1 MVGTAAV
8 TPRRDVP
15 LPADSLLLV
24 SGDER
29 VKQPH
34 WRGTWFFLHDKK
46 GLTLRKHTA
55 YPHSLRKD
63 LATVATKRKMWQ
75 E

>member
-1 MVGTAAV
+1 MAAV

-24 SGDER
+24 SSDER
-29 VKQPH
+29 VKQSH
-34 WRGTWFFLHDKK
+34 WRGTWSFLHDEK
-46 GLTLRKHTA
+46 GLTLRKHTD
-55 YPHSLRKD
+55 YPHSLRKG